1 MVIRIA
7 DRHVWDMTSR
17 LYSVSCSD
25 GCWDSRLEMDVMR
38 VLLAQT
44 VYAPSLPPH
53 LPPIQRPCLSLSLS
67 LSLTLSPSSRSI
79 EAAEQL
85 PLFSTY
91 SPTDLLIDIR
101 LGISSSSLF
110 NDWYISYVGGYSV
123 TPHTTRLQL
132 LQALSKPANLPFR
145 RGGSGE
151 KALSATLRIFDI
163 FDVFSRKIGDER
175 RRN

>member
-1 MVIRIA
+1 
-7 DRHVWDMTSR
+7 
-17 LYSVSCSD
+17 
-25 GCWDSRLEMDVMR
+25 MDVIMR

-44 VYAPSLPPH
+44 VYAPSLLPPP
-53 LPPIQRPCLSLSLS
+53 LPPIQRPCLSLS

-132 LQALSKPANLPFR
+132 LQALSNPANLPFR